1 MRKIICQYEGVRY
14 DCHYSMLEYQPQI
27 GANLRGALHV
37 SDNLIGDSPEAR
49 DSPPPGCKPP
59 GRKPCQAMINR
70 F

>member
-1 MRKIICQYEGVRY
+1 MTALQTHSIQTSHFYQSCYQRQVVVQWE
-14 DCHYSMLEYQPQI
+14 HYAFLTNQ
-27 GANLRGALHV
+27 
-37 SDNLIGDSPEAR
+37 IGDSPEAR

>member
-1 MRKIICQYEGVRY
+1 MVR
-14 DCHYSMLEYQPQI
+14 S
-27 GANLRGALHV
+27 GAPLIHSYPRFKPAFQVGKGALRV
-37 SDNLIGDSPEAR
+37 SDNQKGDSPEAR